1 MVETISLIAEPRS
14 SGTKGA
20 VRALRRAGRV
30 PGIIYGGKE
39 SAELVSFDARELG
52 KHAGSGSF
60 KNQVVEVKVNG
71 KSARVIAREVQLHP
85 VKESALHVDFFRL
98 EKGARL
104 RVAIPVRFVNEG
116 LSPGIKR
123 GGVLNVVR
131 HEIEVVCPAD
141 AIPRFITVDL
151 ADLDIND
158 SVHISR
164 VTLPPEVRPTIQ
176 RDFTVATIA
185 APTQLIIEVPEAA
198 AVPTELVEGA
208 EAVLAEG
215 EAPPAAE
222 GATAPAKAGAAPA
235 KGAGAPG
242 KPAAPAKGGK
252 GESKS

>member
-1 MVETISLIAEPRS
+1 MAEIISLTAEPRS
-14 SGTKGA
+14 SGTKGT

-39 SAELVSFDARELG
+39 GAELVSFDARELA

-60 KNQVVEVKVNG
+60 KNQVIEVKVDG

-85 VKESALHVDFFRL
+85 VKEAALHVDFFRL
-98 EKGARL
+98 EKGARV
-104 RVAIPVRFVNEG
+104 RVAVPVRFVNDG

-131 HEIEVVCPAD
+131 HEIELVCPAD
-141 AIPRFITVDL
+141 AIPLYITVDL

-164 VTLPPEVRPTIQ
+164 VTLPPGVRPTIQ

-198 AVPTELVEGA
+198 AVPAEVVEGA
-208 EAVLAEG
+208 EAVPAEG
-215 EAPPAAE
+215 EAPAAE
-222 GATAPAKAGAAPA
+222 GAAAPAKGGAAPA
-235 KGAGAPG
+235 KGAAPG
-242 KPAAPAKGGK
+242 KPAAPARGGK
-252 GESKS
+252 GETAKS